1 MKGVIETFFRFKA
14 YFKDY
19 IFHFCVAI
27 FGMILASAGTAASA
41 YLVKPVLDQIF
52 VDKNKELLYLL
63 PYAIIAVYFAKS
75 LGTYLQSYF
84 SAYIGHDIVRRFR
97 ARLLAHLIY
106 LDMSFFNRYRS
117 GELISR
123 NTNDIERI
131 RSIVS
136 SMLPE
141 LGREF
146 ITALGLLGVVIY
158 QSPKLALFALIIFP
172 VAIYPL
178 SLLARKIK
186 QISKLSQEKT
196 SDMTAAL
203 SEIFSNIEIIK
214 ANNAENKEITR
225 FNAHNDRFFR
235 LNLKSVR
242 TGELVSP
249 LMETLGAIGVAV
261 VIIIGGSEVI
271 NGTMSVGSFFSF
283 LTALFMLY
291 TPIKRVSSLYNKMQ
305 DAVAASER
313 TFELLGMNANIVG
326 GMAKFP
332 SKLYS
337 IAFND
342 VHFSYDNKNFVLNGL
357 SFRANS
363 GEIIAIIGQS
373 GGGKTTIINL
383 LMRFFDA
390 NSGQI
395 LINQNEITDFSLNEL
410 RAHIGIVTQR
420 IYIFNDTIAANVAYS
435 QNGKIDEERVIKA
448 LEIADA
454 YSFVRA
460 MEGGIYAVLDEFGA
474 NLSGGQRQRIAIA
487 RALYANPQILIFD
500 EATSALDNES
510 ERIITDV
517 IERIK
522 HEKII
527 FVIAHRQTSIKNA
540 NKILFLSQGRAL
552 GFGSNDELEQNCQE
566 YKKLKELAKI

>member
-1 MKGVIETFFRFKA
+1 MRGVINTFFRFKS

-19 IFHFCVAI
+19 IFHFSVAI

-106 LDMSFFNRYRS
+106 LDMSFFNKYRS

-141 LGREF
+141 LGREL
-146 ITALGLLGVVIY
+146 ITALGLLCVVIY

-172 VAIYPL
+172 AAIYPL

-186 QISKLSQEKT
+186 KISKLSQEKT

-203 SEIFSNIEIIK
+203 AEIFSNIEIIK
-214 ANNAENKEITR
+214 ANNAENKEISR
-225 FNAHNDRFFR
+225 FNSHNDRFFR

-249 LMETLGAIGVAV
+249 LMETLGAVGVAI

-271 NGTMSVGSFFSF
+271 NGTLSVGSFFSF

-313 TFELLGMNANIVG
+313 TFELLGTNASIIG
-326 GMAKFP
+326 GEEKFP
-332 SKLYS
+332 NKLYS

-357 SFRANS
+357 NFKASS

-395 LINQNEITDFSLNEL
+395 LINQNEITDFSLKEL
-410 RAHIGIVTQR
+410 RANIGIVTQR

-435 QNGKIDEERVIKA
+435 GQIDEKRVIKA

-454 YSFVRA
+454 YGFVKSI
-460 MEGGIYAVLDEFGA
+460 EGGIYAMLDEFGA

-487 RALYANPQILIFD
+487 RALYANPKILIFD

-510 ERIITDV
+510 ERVITDV

-527 FVIAHRQTSIKNA
+527 FIIAHRQTSIKNA
-540 NKILFLSQGRAL
+540 NKILFLSEGRAL
-552 GFGSNDELEQNCQE
+552 GFGTNDELEKSCEE
-566 YKKLKELAKI
+566 YKKLKDLAGDF

>member
-1 MKGVIETFFRFKA
+1 MKGVWQTFLRFKG

-19 IFHFCVAI
+19 IFHFGIAI
-27 FGMILASAGTAASA
+27 FGMILASGGTAASA

-75 LGTYLQSYF
+75 FGTYLQSYF

-141 LGREF
+141 LGREL
-146 ITALGLLGVVIY
+146 ITALGLLCVVIY
-158 QSPKLALFALIIFP
+158 QSPKLALFALVIFP
-172 VAIYPL
+172 AAIYPL
-178 SLLARKIK
+178 SLLAKKIK
-186 QISKLSQEKT
+186 RISKLSQEKT
-196 SDMTAAL
+196 SDMTASLA
-203 SEIFSNIEIIK
+203 EIFSNIEIIK
-214 ANNAENKEITR
+214 ANNAEHKEITR

-249 LMETLGAIGVAV
+249 LMETLGSVGVAV

-271 NGTMSVGSFFSF
+271 NGSMSVGSFFSF

-291 TPIKRVSSLYNKMQ
+291 TPIKRVSTLYNKMQ

-313 TFELLGMNANIVG
+313 TFELLEMSADIVG
-326 GMAKFP
+326 GSAKFP
-332 SKLYS
+332 DKLHS

-342 VHFSYDNKNFVLNGL
+342 VHFSYDGKNKVLNGL

-363 GEIIAIIGQS
+363 GEIIAIIGSS

-390 NSGQI
+390 SSGQI
-395 LINQNEITDFSLNEL
+395 LINQSEITDFTLSSL

-435 QNGKIDEERVIKA
+435 ESGKIDEARVIKA
-448 LEIADA
+448 LQIADA
-454 YSFVRA
+454 YSFVSA
-460 MEGGIYAVLDEFGA
+460 MEGGIHAVLDEFGA

-500 EATSALDNES
+500 EATSALDNQS
-510 ERIITDV
+510 ERIITEV

-522 HEKII
+522 EQKII

-540 NKILFLSQGRAL
+540 NKILVLSGGRAA
-552 GFGSNDELEQNCQE
+552 GFAEAKQLEANCEE
-566 YKKLKELAKI
+566 YRKIKAIS

>member
-1 MKGVIETFFRFKA
+1 MRGVINTFFRFKS

-19 IFHFCVAI
+19 IFHFSVAI

-106 LDMSFFNRYRS
+106 LDMSFFNKYRS

-141 LGREF
+141 LGREL
-146 ITALGLLGVVIY
+146 ITALGLLCVVIY

-172 VAIYPL
+172 AAIYPL

-186 QISKLSQEKT
+186 KISKLSQEKT

-203 SEIFSNIEIIK
+203 AEIFSNIEIIK
-214 ANNAENKEITR
+214 ANNAENKEISR
-225 FNAHNDRFFR
+225 FNSHNDRFFR

-249 LMETLGAIGVAV
+249 LMETLGAVGVAI

-271 NGTMSVGSFFSF
+271 NGTLSVGSFFSF

-313 TFELLGMNANIVG
+313 TFELLGTNASIIG
-326 GMAKFP
+326 GEEKFP
-332 SKLYS
+332 NKLYS

-342 VHFSYDNKNFVLNGL
+342 VYFSYDNKNFVLNGL
-357 SFRANS
+357 NFKANS

-395 LINQNEITDFSLNEL
+395 LINQNEITDFSLKEL
-410 RAHIGIVTQR
+410 RSNIGIVTQR

-435 QNGKIDEERVIKA
+435 GQIDEERVIKA

-454 YSFVRA
+454 YGFVKSI
-460 MEGGIYAVLDEFGA
+460 EGGIYAMLDEFGA

-487 RALYANPQILIFD
+487 RALYANPKILIFD

-510 ERIITDV
+510 ERVITDV

-527 FVIAHRQTSIKNA
+527 FIIAHRQTSIKNA
-540 NKILFLSQGRAL
+540 NKILFLSEGRAL
-552 GFGSNDELEQNCQE
+552 GFGTNDELEKSCEE
-566 YKKLKELAKI
+566 YKKLKDLAGDF